1 MNLETIRLF
10 CDVVQHQSFSRGA
23 AINDVSQSAATQ
35 SVHRLERH
43 FGVQLVDRSKR
54 PFVLTPEGQVCFD
67 GFREVLEMYAVVEAR
82 VRTLHKEIGGLVR
95 VAAIYSIGL
104 HVMRQCMQEF
114 IRQYPQANVRL
125 EYLRPNKVI
134 DAVLNGEVDLGIVSY
149 PTNTPE
155 INVIE
160 LHAEPMVLVCAPD
173 HRLAKEEA
181 VTAEHLSGEDY
192 IGFDRDLS
200 IRKVMDAYFRHR
212 NVSVPVV
219 MEFDNIETIKQAIE
233 VGAGIGVLPEPTV
246 CTEVAAGR
254 LATVRI
260 IAPGLTRPIGIIHR
274 HRKIFTPVAT
284 RFIELLQSDWPKE
297 QPEATGR
304 PFIQKNVDSGDE
316 S

>member
-23 AINDVSQSAATQ
+23 SINDVSQSAATQ

-67 GFREVLEMYAVVEAR
+67 GFREVLEMYDVVEAR

-95 VAAIYSIGL
+95 VAAIYSVGL
-104 HVMRQCMQEF
+104 HVMRQCMQSF
-114 IRQYPQANVRL
+114 MRQYPQAKVRL
-125 EYLRPNKVI
+125 EYLRPNKVV
-134 DAVLNGEVDLGIVSY
+134 DAVVNGEVDLGIVSY
-149 PTNTPE
+149 PSSSPE

-160 LHAEPMVLVCAPD
+160 LRDEPMVLVCAPE
-173 HRLAKEEA
+173 HRLAREDA
-181 VTAEHLSGEDY
+181 VTAEHFSGEDY

-200 IRKVMDAYFRHR
+200 IRKVTDLYFRHR
-212 NVSVPVV
+212 KVTVPIV

-233 VGAGIGVLPEPTV
+233 VGAGIAVLPEPTV
-246 CTEVAAGR
+246 REEVAARR
-254 LATVRI
+254 LSAVRI

-274 HRKIFTPVAT
+274 HRKIFTPAAT
-284 RFIELLQSDWPKE
+284 RFIELLQTDWPVVTS
-297 QPEATGR
+297 QTTGR
-304 PFIQKNVDSGDE
+304 PFVQDEVAPGDE